1 MPVQGEYEPS
11 PAAWVRDQVGEYEAS
26 GGRRANT
33 LRDTGL
39 PVIIV
44 TMRGA
49 RSGKVRKV
57 PVMRVEHGGR
67 YGIVASKGGTPENPE
82 WYHNLKA
89 HPTEVMIQ
97 DGPEPFD
104 VEVREL
110 SGAERAEW
118 WERAIAAYPPY
129 VEYQTKTTRQIP
141 ILLATRV

>member
-49 RSGKVRKV
+49 RSGKIRKV
-57 PVMRVEHGGR
+57 PVMRVEHGGQ